1 MESMLFSPL
10 TIRGLTLRNRI
21 VLSPMLTYSAVN
33 GYTNDTHLAH
43 LAKFA
48 VGGAGL
54 VFVEATKTFI
64 EKPDLAEKYV
74 REQVFKGQLSSQDF
88 RDSMENADYTYD
100 MPRGHMQITADLM
113 HKYGLGKMNNPP
125 KSDAEWVK
133 LDLLEKAKTEL
144 GAKTN

>member
-1 MESMLFSPL
+1 VPYRPL
-10 TIRGLTLRNRI
+10 VMTEKMYTEKPDVAAR
-21 VLSPMLTYSAVN
+21 VLKL
-33 GYTNDTHLAH
+33 
-43 LAKFA
+43 
-48 VGGAGL
+48 
-54 VFVEATKTFI
+54 FVEATKTFI

-100 MPRGHMQITADLM
+100 MPHGHMQITADLM